1 MLSLPWFGS
10 QDAASL
16 PTHPRRRLLGT
27 RVDALSRAE
36 AVAAILA
43 RAVGGRSALV
53 CACNVD
59 MLVHGRRNPDF
70 AAVLADADL
79 VLPDGMPL
87 VWMLRAFGLGRS
99 ERVAGP
105 DLMLELCAA
114 AAARRVPVGFYGGR
128 QEVLQR
134 CADRLVERFPGLQV
148 AIALSPPFRPL
159 SPEEEACIRDEILAS
174 GARLLFVALGCPKQE
189 RWMHRHRPML
199 PFPMIGVG
207 AAVDFHAGAVRRA
220 PFWVQRA
227 GLEWLYRLA
236 AEPRRLWRRYLVGNL
251 LFLLFLV
258 DQLVRSR
265 MPRPAA
271 GRP

>member
-1 MLSLPWFGS
+1 
-10 QDAASL
+10 
-16 PTHPRRRLLGT
+16 
-27 RVDALSRAE
+27 
-36 AVAAILA
+36 
-43 RAVGGRSALV
+43 
-53 CACNVD
+53 
-59 MLVHGRRNPDF
+59 MLVHGRRDPEF
-70 AAVLADADL
+70 AAILADADL

-114 AAARRVPVGFYGGR
+114 AAARGVPVGFYGGR

-134 CADRLVERFPGLQV
+134 CSERLLERVPHLRIV
-148 AIALSPPFRPL
+148 IALAPPFRPL
-159 SPEEEACIRDEILAS
+159 SAKEEGRIRDEILAS

-189 RWMHRHRPML
+189 RWMHRHRSML
-199 PFPMIGVG
+199 PLPMIGVG

-220 PFWVQRA
+220 PLWMQRV

-251 LFLLFLV
+251 LFFLFLA

-265 MPRPAA
+265 VPRLAER
-271 GRP
+271 RP